1 LLRVGNVV
9 KLSSWA
15 VIGLEEGMPEK
26 KEESSEFKVVD
37 RRGFNSEGAR
47 REEPEPDAVK
57 QTAGPSPLDESPAEE
72 PLVGE
77 GDREDFGPP
86 GFDTILSYLS
96 TTALF
101 QLGLLP
107 GPGGERIPPDL
118 VNGRR
123 TIDMLEVLQQKTRGN
138 LTAPE
143 AQMLE
148 NILYELRLSYV
159 EIQKYLTK
167 PSP

>member
-1 LLRVGNVV
+1 
-9 KLSSWA
+9 
-15 VIGLEEGMPEK
+15 MPDK

-37 RRGFNSEGAR
+37 RRGFSSEGAR
-47 REEPEPDAVK
+47 REEPEPGPVAHA
-57 QTAGPSPLDESPAEE
+57 AGPSLAEE
-72 PLVGE
+72 PSAQGPLIGE
-77 GDREDFGPP
+77 EDREDFGPP

-138 LTAPE
+138 LTAAE

-159 EIQKYLTK
+159 EIQKYLSK
-167 PSP
+167 PAP

>member
-1 LLRVGNVV
+1 
-9 KLSSWA
+9 
-15 VIGLEEGMPEK
+15 MPEK
-26 KEESSEFKVVD
+26 EDSSGFKVVD
-37 RRGFNSEGAR
+37 RRGFTTEGAR
-47 REEPEPDAVK
+47 RDEPDA
-57 QTAGPSPLDESPAEE
+57 AASPAGSAPKVEPLGEE
-72 PLVGE
+72 PGMDDE
-77 GDREDFGPP
+77 AEAFGPP
-86 GFDTILSYLS
+86 GFDTIISYLS

-138 LTAPE
+138 LTSAE
-143 AQMLE
+143 GQMLE
-148 NILYELRLSYV
+148 NILYELRVSYV

-167 PSP
+167 PAP